1 MTLTESVNKI
11 TGAIF
16 IACLSL
22 ISLYLS
28 RYSLI
33 FMALIPVVLALT
45 SFRDGFLSA
54 LVKVGFTYISAL
66 VFLNIEQINTSYIS
80 LVLVGLIFVILI
92 SLKIPDK
99 YQIFLAFVLISLV
112 FIFLFKIE
120 MIENKLTIDKMALD
134 FKQVVENSYSYRFDL
149 DIYKKAVALYPS
161 LISMIVMVYSVLS
174 IKLIRNYLSFMD
186 KGVEDIKELDQIR
199 VEFKDLLG
207 LTLIFVIIYFLASF
221 MNIERTYILSNLIF
235 ISMIIL
241 VANGLSLFDYMLKK
255 SSLPLTRAF
264 QWFFMIILF
273 QVIFIPLLFFGF
285 ADIFIDF
292 RSRRKN
298 AK

>member
-45 SFRDGFLSA
+45 SFREGFLSA

-66 VFLNIEQINTSYIS
+66 VFLNIEQINTSYIP

-134 FKQVVENSYSYRFDL
+134 FKQMVESSYSYRFDL
-149 DIYKKAVALYPS
+149 DIYKKACALYPS

-186 KGVEDIKELDQIR
+186 KGIEDIKELDQIR